1 MPPSSSL
8 MKPIRLVSGD
18 DSVYPTCVDRYVTR
32 STLIKELGR
41 GGETLQRHTASVAYI
56 VKIKK

>member
-1 MPPSSSL
+1 

-18 DSVYPTCVDRYVTR
+18 DSVYPTCVDRYVTQ

-41 GGETLQRHTASVAYI
+41 GGEILQRHSAGVAYMM
-56 VKIKK
+56 KIKKK

>member
-1 MPPSSSL
+1 